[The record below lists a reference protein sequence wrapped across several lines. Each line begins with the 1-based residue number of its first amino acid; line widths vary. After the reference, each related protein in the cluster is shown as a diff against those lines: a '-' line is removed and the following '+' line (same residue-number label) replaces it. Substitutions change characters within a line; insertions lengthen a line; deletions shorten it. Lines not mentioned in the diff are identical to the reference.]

1 MATNIL
7 DYSEIIGK
15 DVFTDRGAYC
25 GKIKDIELDLPKFRI
40 RSVVVD
46 AARGSYLAEKVGGK
60 KGVLI
65 PYGMV
70 NAIEDVV
77 VIKHF
82 SASVEEG
89 EKKRSYYEK
98 EKVEED

>member
-1 MATNIL
+1 MAANVL

-15 DVFTDRGAYC
+15 DVFTDRGAFC

-40 RSVVVD
+40 RSIVVD

-60 KGVLI
+60 KGVLV

-70 NAIEDVV
+70 NAVEDVV

-82 SASVEEG
+82 AANTEDVSKPS
-89 EKKRSYYEK
+89 SEK
-98 EKVEED
+98 ERVNED

>member
-1 MATNIL
+1 MAANVL

-15 DVFTDRGAYC
+15 DVFTDRGAFC
-25 GKIKDIELDLPKFRI
+25 GKIKDIELDLPKFKI
-40 RSVVVD
+40 RSIVVD
-46 AARGSYLAEKVGGK
+46 ATRGSYLAEKVGGT

-70 NAIEDVV
+70 NAVEDVV

-82 SASVEEG
+82 AANAENAS
-89 EKKRSYYEK
+89 KPSSEK
-98 EKVEED
+98 ERVNED